1 MQTKLTLKQQIH
13 NMANISRDGKYE
25 ILAGNAGL
33 YCIAFFGHKGTR
45 QQHARLRYIWKQ
57 VMIYN

>member
-1 MQTKLTLKQQIH
+1 MATLTIKQKIA

-25 ILAGNAGL
+25 YLAGEAGL
-33 YCIAFFGHKGTR
+33 YGIAFFGHKGTKA
-45 QQHARLRYIWKQ
+45 QKAKLRYIWKQ